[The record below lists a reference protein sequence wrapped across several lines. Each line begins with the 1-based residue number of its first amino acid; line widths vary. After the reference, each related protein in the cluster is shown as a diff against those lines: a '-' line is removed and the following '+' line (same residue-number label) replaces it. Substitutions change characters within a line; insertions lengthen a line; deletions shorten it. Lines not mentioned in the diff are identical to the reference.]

1 MSSSHKLTPLF
12 ILAALMCACQSNG
25 AQTPAVLAAADAE
38 TMAAV
43 KSVLAE
49 AMDRAGVELGPGNPT
64 QTSTISVLPPPLS
77 PHEDRSTASPTQFD
91 IVLKGSN
98 CFVIRRDTGEEFE
111 LKGVSCKPADG

>member
-1 MSSSHKLTPLF
+1 MTSSFK
-12 ILAALMCACQSNG
+12 AALLSLLGSLLCACQSSG
-25 AQTPAVLAAADAE
+25 AQTPAVLAAADAQ

-111 LKGVSCKPADG
+111 LKGVSCRPADG